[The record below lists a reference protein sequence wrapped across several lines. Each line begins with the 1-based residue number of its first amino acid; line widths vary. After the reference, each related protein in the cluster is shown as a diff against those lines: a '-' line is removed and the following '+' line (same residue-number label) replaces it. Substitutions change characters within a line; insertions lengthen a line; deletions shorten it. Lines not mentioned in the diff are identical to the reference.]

1 LLKILFRNFLI
12 SLKKPIQEKNMA
24 RTITFSQLRKI
35 KDQLPDGSIRKIAD
49 KLEMSEETVRNYFG
63 GWNFDRGQSA
73 GIHIEKGPEGGI
85 VTIEDTTVL
94 DLAESMLSR

>member
-1 LLKILFRNFLI
+1 
-12 SLKKPIQEKNMA
+12 MA

-35 KDQLPDGSIRKIAD
+35 KDQLPDGSIRKIASD
-49 KLEMSEETVRNYFG
+49 LQITEETVRNYFG

-85 VTIEDTTVL
+85 VTIEDTTIL
-94 DLAESMLSR
+94 DLAERMLLH

>member
-1 LLKILFRNFLI
+1 
-12 SLKKPIQEKNMA
+12 MA
-24 RTITFSQLRKI
+24 RTLTFLQLRKI

-49 KLEMSEETVRNYFG
+49 KLDLEEETVRNYFG

-85 VTIEDTTVL
+85 VTIEDTTIL
-94 DLAESMLSR
+94 DLAESMLAR